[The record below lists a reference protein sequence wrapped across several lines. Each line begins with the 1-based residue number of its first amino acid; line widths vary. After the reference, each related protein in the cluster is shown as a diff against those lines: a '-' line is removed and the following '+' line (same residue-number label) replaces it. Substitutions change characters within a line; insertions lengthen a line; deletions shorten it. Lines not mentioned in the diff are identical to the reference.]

1 VMVSLFPCPA
11 TNPTARSL
19 AVDEAVDP
27 EAAAV
32 PVFDVPV
39 AVSTGLVVATPENSW
54 TTKLIEATEAV
65 WAVTVVVAE
74 APAEYQTSP
83 FELWPDEL

>member
-1 VMVSLFPCPA
+1 MISPLPCPA

-19 AVDEAVDP
+19 VVDEAVDP

-32 PVFDVPV
+32 PVAEVPV

-54 TTKLIEATEAV
+54 TTRLIVVADAV
-65 WAVTVVVAE
+65 WAVTVVVGW